1 MSVFLC
7 THMLD
12 LFCSCFWSGNGTRS
26 KCRFY
31 FQKTAQTL
39 TLDVGEDRIL
49 LETRSNVYHLD
60 IYLPY
65 NIIQEDV
72 GAQFDRCTKVNWS
85 LFYILFILFM
95 FAQRWI
101 DHYSAFESVFCIAL
115 QLWQAMEYGC
125 FWSLP
130 SFEHLYFGCCLCISL
145 SNIFATFSCHYNY
158 HTCFLRY
165 QSLITVTWLSV
176 LQKVEKNAL
185 KKTVQNSLCILAVCL
200 F

>member
-1 MSVFLC
+1 MSVLLC

-12 LFCSCFWSGNGTRS
+12 LFCSCFWSGNGTRT
-26 KCRFY
+26 KCHFY

-72 GAQFDRCTKVNWS
+72 GAQFDRCTKVSWS
-85 LFYILFILFM
+85 LSYTLFVLFM

-101 DHYSAFESVFCIAL
+101 DHYPDLHLSSALSFSCGRPWNMAAFGHCLVLNICIL
-115 QLWQAMEYGC
+115 DV
-125 FWSLP
+125 
-130 SFEHLYFGCCLCISL
+130 CISL

-165 QSLITVTWLSV
+165 QSLITVT
-176 LQKVEKNAL
+176 
-185 KKTVQNSLCILAVCL
+185 
-200 F
+200 